1 MRSRGERVNLEYRRS
16 TLAGFSKPHIRQILR
31 PAMCIARCQFEPW
44 VGDFEH
50 NLARF
55 EGGLER
61 TAAEGAKIVSF
72 RERFFS
78 GARKESAS
86 LKWR

>member
-1 MRSRGERVNLEYRRS
+1 M
-16 TLAGFSKPHIRQILR
+16 SKPLPRQILR
-31 PAMCIARCQFEPW
+31 PAMRIAHCQFEPW

-61 TAAEGAKIVSF
+61 TAAKGAKIVSF

>member
-1 MRSRGERVNLEYRRS
+1 MRI
-16 TLAGFSKPHIRQILR
+16 TH
-31 PAMCIARCQFEPW
+31 CQFEVW
-44 VGDFEH
+44 CGNFHH

-55 EGGLER
+55 EEGLER

-72 RERFFS
+72 RERFFT